1 MPYTRMFQR
10 IFWFQMVHPTRC
22 VRFVLSFALLG
33 QTGLLA
39 NQLSEVSFA
48 SGLKADVDR
57 VFAAWDKPESPGCA
71 LGIVHEGKLV
81 YQKGYGQA
89 NLEQNTPINLS
100 TVFYI
105 ASTSKQ
111 FTATSIALLA
121 KQNKLSLDDDIRKY
135 LPELPEYDSRITIRH
150 LIHHTSGIPDYLEL
164 LGLAG
169 ERLDDV
175 HGEEEILELLSRQK
189 SLSFK
194 PGDQFLYSNS
204 GYFLLGVIVK
214 RVSGESLAQF
224 AEEHIFNP
232 LGMTHSRFHD
242 SRTRLVKNRAQ
253 GYFSSKEGEV
263 RNYLTQFDRVGDGG
277 LMTTVEDLFRW
288 DQAMETGTLGG
299 KDFVGSLLTQGQ
311 LNNGNSFTYA
321 FGLMIGQHRGLRT
334 ISHGGS
340 FIGFKSELLRF
351 PEQRLSVICLC
362 NHNAADATKLA
373 NEVANIV
380 LDHTPG
386 QSVPPATI
394 SAVEPVERIPLK
406 ETDLKGDATVFR
418 EPTTGSLWRFSTEQE
433 KIVATVDGQSFQLR
447 PIGPGRY
454 RSLGAPIDLELEFQR
469 PSPDRPVVLQLG
481 VEGQSPIALETIEPV
496 SLTLDQLGEFGGNY
510 YSSDLQT
517 LYQLF
522 LHDGKLFLRLKNN
535 PDAEVVPVLK
545 DLFRVEGKNLAFSR
559 NSQRQITG
567 FVLSSGRIRN
577 LRFARE
583 GID

>member
-1 MPYTRMFQR
+1 ML
-10 IFWFQMVHPTRC
+10 HPIRC
-22 VRFVLSFALLG
+22 LSFLLCLVLLG
-33 QTGLLA
+33 QTDLLA
-39 NQLSEVSFA
+39 SQLSEASFA
-48 SGLKADVDR
+48 SGLKVDVDR
-57 VFAAWDKPESPGCA
+57 VFAAWDKADSPGCA

-89 NLEQNTPINLS
+89 NLEQNIPINPS

-175 HGEEEILELLSRQK
+175 HGEEEILDLLSRQK

-214 RVSGESLAQF
+214 RVSGKSLAQF

-253 GYFSSKEGEV
+253 GYFSSKEGEF

-288 DQAMETGTLGG
+288 DQAMENGTLGG
-299 KDFVGSLLTQGQ
+299 KDFANSLLSQGQ
-311 LNNGNSFTYA
+311 LNNGNSLTYA
-321 FGLMIGQHRGLRT
+321 FGLMIGQHRGLET

-351 PEQRLSVICLC
+351 PEQRLSFICLC

-373 NEVANIV
+373 KEVANIV
-380 LDHTPG
+380 LDHIPG
-386 QSVPPATI
+386 QSVPSPAI
-394 SAVEPVERIPLK
+394 SAIEPVERIPLK
-406 ETDLKGDATVFR
+406 ETDLKGGATVFR
-418 EPTTGSLWRFSTEQE
+418 EPTTGSLWRFSTEE
-433 KIVATVDGQSFQLR
+433 GRIVATVDGQSFQLKS
-447 PIGPGRY
+447 IGPGRY
-454 RSLGAPIDLELEFQR
+454 RSLDAPIDLELEFQR
-469 PSPDRPVVLQLG
+469 PSPDRPLVLQLG
-481 VEGQSPIALETIEPV
+481 VEGQSPISLETIEPV
-496 SLTLDQLGEFGGNY
+496 SLTIDQLSEFGGNY
-510 YSSDLQT
+510 YSPDLQA

-577 LRFARE
+577 LRFVRE
-583 GID
+583 GVD

>member
-1 MPYTRMFQR
+1 MFQR

>member
-1 MPYTRMFQR
+1 MF
-10 IFWFQMVHPTRC
+10 HPICC
-22 VRFVLSFALLG
+22 VSFFLCLVLLG
-33 QTGLLA
+33 QTKLLA
-39 NQLSEVSFA
+39 TQLVESQLGP
-48 SGLKADVDR
+48 GLTADVDR
-57 VFAAWDKPESPGCA
+57 VFAAWDKPDSPGCA
-71 LGIVHEGKLV
+71 LGIVQQGKLV

-89 NLEQNTPINLS
+89 NLEQNIPINPS

-111 FTATSIALLA
+111 FTAASIALLA
-121 KQNKLSLDDDIRKY
+121 KQDKLSLDDDIRKY
-135 LPELPEYDSRITIRH
+135 LPELPVYDSPITIRH

-169 ERLDDV
+169 QRLDDV
-175 HGEEEILELLSRQK
+175 HSEEDILELLSRQK

-194 PGDQFLYSNS
+194 SGDQFLYSNS

-214 RVSGESLAQF
+214 RVGGKPLAQF
-224 AEEHIFNP
+224 AEQHIFNP

-277 LMTTVEDLFRW
+277 LMTTVGDLYRW
-288 DQAMETGTLGG
+288 DRASENGTLGS
-299 KDFVGSLLTQGQ
+299 KHFAGSLLTQGQ
-311 LNNGNSFTYA
+311 LNNGNSLTYA

-351 PEQRLSVICLC
+351 PEKRLSVICLC

-373 NEVANIV
+373 KEVANIV
-380 LDHTPG
+380 LDHASSQP
-386 QSVPPATI
+386 VPPAAI
-394 SAVEPVERIPLK
+394 SAIEPVEHIPLK
-406 ETDLKGDATVFR
+406 EADLKGGATVFR
-418 EPTTGSLWRFSTEQE
+418 EPTTGSLWRLSTEE
-433 KIVATVDGQSFQLR
+433 GRIVATVDGQSFRLK
-447 PIGPGRY
+447 PIGQGRY
-454 RSLGAPIDLELEFQR
+454 RSLNAPIDLELEFQR
-469 PSPDRPVVLQLG
+469 PDADRPLVLQLG
-481 VEGQSPIALETIEPV
+481 VEGQSPIALEAIEAVSPTI
-496 SLTLDQLGEFGGNY
+496 DQLGEFAGNY
-510 YSSDLQT
+510 YSPELQS

-535 PDAEVVPVLK
+535 PDAEVVPVLN

-559 NSQRQITG
+559 SSQRKITG

-577 LRFARE
+577 LRFVRE

>member
-1 MPYTRMFQR
+1 MLHS
-10 IFWFQMVHPTRC
+10 IRC
-22 VRFVLSFALLG
+22 LSFFISLVLLL
-33 QTGLLA
+33 QTNLQAGPS
-39 NQLSEVSFA
+39 SETELGSE
-48 SGLKADVDR
+48 LTTEVDR
-57 VFAAWDKPESPGCA
+57 VFASWDRADSPGCA
-71 LGIVHEGKLV
+71 MGIVQKGKLI

-89 NLEQNTPINLS
+89 NLEQNVPISPS

-111 FTATSIALLA
+111 FTAASIALLA

-135 LPELPEYDSRITIRH
+135 LTELPEYDSRITLRH

-175 HGEEEILELLSRQK
+175 HGEEEILNLLSRQK

-194 PGDQFLYSNS
+194 PNDQFLYSNS

-214 RVSGESLAQF
+214 RVSGKSLAQF
-224 AEEHIFNP
+224 AEEQIFNP
-232 LGMTHSRFHD
+232 LGMTQSRFHD

-253 GYFSSKEGEV
+253 GYFSSKEGEF

-277 LMTTVEDLFRW
+277 LMTTVGDLFRW
-288 DQAMETGTLGG
+288 DQAMESGTLGG
-299 KDFVGSLLTQGQ
+299 KDFASSLLTQGQ
-311 LNNGNSFTYA
+311 LNNGNSLTYA
-321 FGLMIGQHRGLRT
+321 FGLMIGQHRGLNT

-351 PEQRLSVICLC
+351 PDQRLSVICLC

-373 NEVANIV
+373 KEVANIV
-380 LDHTPG
+380 LDRTSG
-386 QSVPPATI
+386 QSVPPAAI
-394 SAVEPVERIPLK
+394 SASEPVERIPLK
-406 ETDLKGDATVFR
+406 EADLKDGATIFR
-418 EPTTGSLWRFSTEQE
+418 EPTTGSLWRFSTEE
-433 KIVATVDGQSFQLR
+433 GKIVASVDGQSFQLR
-447 PIGPGRY
+447 PIGQGRY

-469 PSPDRPVVLQLG
+469 PSPDRPLTLQLG
-481 VEGQSPIALETIEPV
+481 VEGQSPIALEAIETVSPTI
-496 SLTLDQLGEFGGNY
+496 SQLGEFAGTY
-510 YSSDLQT
+510 YSQELQA

-535 PDAEVVPVLK
+535 PDAAVVPVLN

-559 NSQRQITG
+559 NAQKQITG

-577 LRFARE
+577 LRFVRE

>member
-1 MPYTRMFQR
+1 MF
-10 IFWFQMVHPTRC
+10 HPICC
-22 VRFVLSFALLG
+22 VSFFLCLVLLG
-33 QTGLLA
+33 QTKLLA
-39 NQLSEVSFA
+39 TQLAESQLG
-48 SGLKADVDR
+48 SGLTADVDR
-57 VFAAWDKPESPGCA
+57 VFAAWDKPDSPGCA
-71 LGIVHEGKLV
+71 LGIVQQGKLV

-89 NLEQNTPINLS
+89 NLEQNSPINPS

-111 FTATSIALLA
+111 FTAASIALLA

-135 LPELPEYDSRITIRH
+135 LPELPVYDSTITIRH

-169 ERLDDV
+169 QRLDDV
-175 HGEEEILELLSRQK
+175 HSEEEILELLSRQK

-214 RVSGESLAQF
+214 RVSGKPLAQF
-224 AEEHIFNP
+224 AEQHIFNP
-232 LGMTHSRFHD
+232 LDMTHSRFHD

-277 LMTTVEDLFRW
+277 LMTTVEDLYRW
-288 DQAMETGTLGG
+288 DRASENGTLGS
-299 KDFVGSLLTQGQ
+299 KDFAGSLLTQGQ
-311 LNNGNSFTYA
+311 LNNGNSLTYA

-351 PEQRLSVICLC
+351 PEKRLSVICLC

-373 NEVANIV
+373 KEVANIV
-380 LDHTPG
+380 LDHASSQP
-386 QSVPPATI
+386 VPPAAI
-394 SAVEPVERIPLK
+394 SAIEPVEHIPLK
-406 ETDLKGDATVFR
+406 EADLKGGATVFR
-418 EPTTGSLWRFSTEQE
+418 EPTTGSLWRLSTQE
-433 KIVATVDGQSFQLR
+433 GRILATVDGQSFQLK
-447 PIGPGRY
+447 PIGQGRY
-454 RSLGAPIDLELEFQR
+454 RSLNAPIDLELEFQR
-469 PSPDRPVVLQLG
+469 PDADRPLVLQLG
-481 VEGQSPIALETIEPV
+481 VEGQSPIALEAIETVSPTI
-496 SLTLDQLGEFGGNY
+496 DQLGEFAGNY
-510 YSSDLQT
+510 YSPELQS

-535 PDAEVVPVLK
+535 PDAELVPVLN

-559 NSQRQITG
+559 SSQRKITG

-577 LRFARE
+577 LRFVRE

>member
-1 MPYTRMFQR
+1 
-10 IFWFQMVHPTRC
+10 MVYPTRC
-22 VRFVLSFALLG
+22 VRFVLCFVLLG
-33 QTGLLA
+33 QTNLLA
-39 NQLSEVSFA
+39 GQLSEASLA
-48 SGLKADVDR
+48 SGLKAEVDR
-57 VFAAWDKPESPGCA
+57 VFAPWDKPESPGCA

-89 NLEQNTPINLS
+89 NLEHNIPINPS

-111 FTATSIALLA
+111 FTAASIALLA
-121 KQNKLSLDDDIRKY
+121 KQNRLSLDDDIRKY
-135 LPELPEYDSRITIRH
+135 LPELPEHDSRITLRH

-214 RVSGESLAQF
+214 RVSGKSLAQF
-224 AEEHIFNP
+224 AEEQIFNP
-232 LGMTHSRFHD
+232 LGMTHTRFHD

-253 GYFSSKEGEV
+253 GYFSSKEGEF

-288 DQAMETGTLGG
+288 DQAMENGTLRG
-299 KDFVGSLLTQGQ
+299 KDFASSLLTQGQ
-311 LNNGNSFTYA
+311 LNNGNSLTYG
-321 FGLMIGQHRGLRT
+321 FGLMVGQHRGLRT

-362 NHNAADATKLA
+362 NHNATDATKLA
-373 NEVANIV
+373 KEVANIV

-406 ETDLKGDATVFR
+406 ETDLKGGATVFR
-418 EPTTGSLWRFSTEQE
+418 EPTTGSLWRFSTEE
-433 KIVATVDGQSFQLR
+433 GKIVATVDGQSFQLR

-454 RSLGAPIDLELEFQR
+454 RSLDAPIDLELEFQR
-469 PSPDRPVVLQLG
+469 PNPDRPLVLQLG
-481 VEGQSPIALETIEPV
+481 VEGQSPIALETIDPV
-496 SLTLDQLGEFGGNY
+496 SPTADQLGEFGGNY
-510 YSSDLQT
+510 YSPELQT

-545 DLFRVEGKNLAFSR
+545 DLFRVEGKNLLFSR
-559 NSQRQITG
+559 NSQRQING

-577 LRFARE
+577 LRFVRE

>member
-1 MPYTRMFQR
+1 MR
-10 IFWFQMVHPTRC
+10 
-22 VRFVLSFALLG
+22 
-33 QTGLLA
+33 TGHCP
-39 NQLSEVSFA
+39 Q
-48 SGLKADVDR
+48 
-57 VFAAWDKPESPGCA
+57 
-71 LGIVHEGKLV
+71 GKLV

-89 NLEQNTPINLS
+89 NLEQNSPINPS

-111 FTATSIALLA
+111 FTAASIALLA

-135 LPELPEYDSRITIRH
+135 LPELPVYDSAITIRH

-169 ERLDDV
+169 QRLDDV

-189 SLSFK
+189 SASFK

-214 RVSGESLAQF
+214 RVSGKPLAQF

-277 LMTTVEDLFRW
+277 LMTTVEDLYRW
-288 DQAMETGTLGG
+288 DRASENGTLGS
-299 KDFVGSLLTQGQ
+299 KDFARSLLTQGQ
-311 LNNGNSFTYA
+311 LNNGNSLTYA

-351 PEQRLSVICLC
+351 PEKRLSVICLC

-373 NEVANIV
+373 KEVANIV
-380 LDHTPG
+380 LDHASSQP
-386 QSVPPATI
+386 VPPAAI
-394 SAVEPVERIPLK
+394 SAIEPVEHMPLK
-406 ETDLKGDATVFR
+406 EADLKGGATVFR
-418 EPTTGSLWRFSTEQE
+418 EPTTGSLWRLSNEE
-433 KIVATVDGQSFQLR
+433 GRIVATVDGQSFQLK
-447 PIGPGRY
+447 PIGQGRY
-454 RSLGAPIDLELEFQR
+454 RSLNAPIDLELEFQR
-469 PSPDRPVVLQLG
+469 PDADRPLVLQLG
-481 VEGQSPIALETIEPV
+481 VEGQSPIALEAIEAVSPTI
-496 SLTLDQLGEFGGNY
+496 DQLGEFAGNY
-510 YSSDLQT
+510 YSPELQS

-535 PDAEVVPVLK
+535 PDAEVVPVLN

-559 NSQRQITG
+559 SSQRKITG

-577 LRFARE
+577 LRFVRE

>member
-1 MPYTRMFQR
+1 
-10 IFWFQMVHPTRC
+10 MVYPIRC
-22 VRFVLSFALLG
+22 VRFFLFLVLLG
-33 QTGLLA
+33 QTHLLA
-39 NQLSEVSFA
+39 NQLSEASFA
-48 SGLKADVDR
+48 AGLKADVDR
-57 VFAAWDKPESPGCA
+57 VFAAWDKPESPGCG
-71 LGIVHEGKLV
+71 LGIVHEGRLV

-89 NLEQNTPINLS
+89 NLEQNIPINPS

-111 FTATSIALLA
+111 FTAASIALLA

-135 LPELPEYDSRITIRH
+135 LPELPEYDSRITLRH

-214 RVSGESLAQF
+214 RVSGKSLAQF

-232 LGMTHSRFHD
+232 LGMTHTRFHD

-253 GYFSSKEGEV
+253 GYFSSKEGEF

-288 DQAMETGTLGG
+288 DQAIENGTLGG
-299 KDFVGSLLTQGQ
+299 KDFANSLLTQGQ
-311 LNNGNSFTYA
+311 LNNGNSLTYA
-321 FGLMIGQHRGLRT
+321 FGLMIGQHRGLKT

-351 PEQRLSVICLC
+351 PERRLSVICLC

-373 NEVANIV
+373 KEVANIV

-386 QSVPPATI
+386 QSVPPAAI

-406 ETDLKGDATVFR
+406 ETDLKGGGDGFSRTDNGKPVALLHRRRENRRNRGRAKLPTQAHRPRPLSISGCTHRFGAGVPAAQPGPAYGTPARSRRTVPNRVGDDRAGFTDDR
-418 EPTTGSLWRFSTEQE
+418 SARRVRRKLLQP
-433 KIVATVDGQSFQLR
+433 
-447 PIGPGRY
+447 GPPNA
-454 RSLGAPIDLELEFQR
+454 L
-469 PSPDRPVVLQLG
+469 PVV
-481 VEGQSPIALETIEPV
+481 SP
-496 SLTLDQLGEFGGNY
+496 
-510 YSSDLQT
+510 
-517 LYQLF
+517 
-522 LHDGKLFLRLKNN
+522 
-535 PDAEVVPVLK
+535 
-545 DLFRVEGKNLAFSR
+545 
-559 NSQRQITG
+559 
-567 FVLSSGRIRN
+567 
-577 LRFARE
+577 
-583 GID
+583 

>member
-1 MPYTRMFQR
+1 MLQS
-10 IFWFQMVHPTRC
+10 IRC
-22 VRFVLSFALLG
+22 LSFFLSLVLLL
-33 QTGLLA
+33 QTNLQAG
-39 NQLSEVSFA
+39 QLSEPALGSD
-48 SGLKADVDR
+48 LTADVNR
-57 VFAAWDKPESPGCA
+57 VFAAWDRADSPGCA

-89 NLEQNTPINLS
+89 NLEQNVPINPS

-121 KQNKLSLDDDIRKY
+121 KHDKLSLDDDIRKY
-135 LPELPEYDSRITIRH
+135 LPELPEYDSRVTIRH

-169 ERLDDV
+169 QRLDDV
-175 HGEEEILELLSRQK
+175 HNEEEILKLLSRQK

-214 RVSGESLAQF
+214 RASGKSLAQF

-242 SRTRLVKNRAQ
+242 SRTQLVKNRAQ
-253 GYFSSKEGEV
+253 GYFSSKEGEF

-288 DQAMETGTLGG
+288 DQAIENGTLGG
-299 KDFVGSLLTQGQ
+299 KDFASSLLTQGQ
-311 LNNGNSFTYA
+311 LNNGNSLSYA
-321 FGLMIGQHRGLRT
+321 FGLMIGQHRGFKT

-373 NEVANIV
+373 KEVANIV
-380 LDHTPG
+380 LTHAAG
-386 QSVPPATI
+386 QSVPPAAI
-394 SAVEPVERIPLK
+394 SAIEPVESIPLK
-406 ETDLKGDATVFR
+406 EAELKGGATVFR
-418 EPTTGSLWRFSTEQE
+418 EPTTGSLWRFSTEE
-433 KIVATVDGQSFQLR
+433 GKIVATVDGQSFQLR
-447 PIGPGRY
+447 SIGQSRY
-454 RSLGAPIDLELEFQR
+454 RSFGAPIDLELEFQR
-469 PSPDRPVVLQLG
+469 PNPDRPLILQLG

-496 SLTLDQLGEFGGNY
+496 SPTISQLGEFAGNY
-510 YSSDLQT
+510 YSPELQA

-535 PDAEVVPVLK
+535 PDAELVPVLN
-545 DLFRVEGKNLAFSR
+545 DLFRVEGKDLAFSR
-559 NSQRQITG
+559 SSQRHITG

-577 LRFARE
+577 LRFVRE

>member
-1 MPYTRMFQR
+1 ML
-10 IFWFQMVHPTRC
+10 HPIRSVSC
-22 VRFVLSFALLG
+22 ILCLVLIW
-33 QTGLLA
+33 QTDLLA
-39 NQLSEVSFA
+39 SQPSEASFA

-57 VFAAWDKPESPGCA
+57 VFAAWDKADSPGCA

-89 NLEQNTPINLS
+89 NLEQNIPINPS

-135 LPELPEYDSRITIRH
+135 LPELPEYDSRITVRH

-214 RVSGESLAQF
+214 RVSGKSLAQF

-253 GYFSSKEGEV
+253 GYFSSKEGEF

-288 DQAMETGTLGG
+288 DQAMENGTLGG
-299 KDFVGSLLTQGQ
+299 KDFANSLLSQGQ
-311 LNNGNSFTYA
+311 LNNGNSLTYA
-321 FGLMIGQHRGLRT
+321 FGLMIGQHRGLKT

-351 PEQRLSVICLC
+351 PEHRLSVICLC

-373 NEVANIV
+373 KGVANIV

-386 QSVPPATI
+386 QAVPPAAI
-394 SAVEPVERIPLK
+394 SAIEPVERIPLK
-406 ETDLKGDATVFR
+406 ETELKGGATVFR
-418 EPTTGSLWRFSTEQE
+418 EPTTGSLWRFSTEE
-433 KIVATVDGQSFQLR
+433 GKIVANVDGQSFQLKS
-447 PIGPGRY
+447 IGPGRF
-454 RSLGAPIDLELEFQR
+454 RSLDAPIDLELEFQR
-469 PSPDRPVVLQLG
+469 PSPDRPLVLQLG
-481 VEGQSPIALETIEPV
+481 VEGQSPISLETIEPV
-496 SLTLDQLGEFGGNY
+496 SLTIDQLSEFGGNY
-510 YSSDLQT
+510 YSPDLQA

-545 DLFRVEGKNLAFSR
+545 DLFRVEGKNLTFSR
-559 NSQRQITG
+559 NSQKQVTG

-583 GID
+583 GVD